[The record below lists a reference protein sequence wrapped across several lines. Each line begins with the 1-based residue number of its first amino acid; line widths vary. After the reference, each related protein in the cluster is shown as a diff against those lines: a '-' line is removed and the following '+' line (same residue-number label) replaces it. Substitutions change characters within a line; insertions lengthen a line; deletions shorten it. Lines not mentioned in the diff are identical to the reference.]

1 MPMHLEDVDVLPET
15 AGLRSALIVPCNMC
29 PAVTVAVN
37 EGKPFMQ
44 LFRSLL
50 RSPPFERH
58 IEALRSRLREHGVH
72 TKVFRSRLYHHWFM
86 CMWPAGRRKKL
97 EREAKHFD
105 AVIVLGCDT
114 ATETVREAAAA
125 SGCRVIEGMAFGGLT
140 NARLRLRW
148 PAEVTFADCKV
159 IPLTRRTP
167 DAVASA

>member
-1 MPMHLEDVDVLPET
+1 MPMHLDDVDVLPET

-50 RSPPFERH
+50 RSPPYERH
-58 IEALRSRLREHGVH
+58 IEALQSRLREHGVE
-72 TKVFRSRLYHHWFM
+72 TKVFRSPLYLHWFL

-97 EREAKHFD
+97 EREVGHFD

-114 ATETVREAAAA
+114 ATETVRQAAAA

-148 PAEVTFADCKV
+148 PAEVTFSDCKV

-167 DAVASA
+167 DAVTSA

>member
-1 MPMHLEDVDVLPET
+1 MPMHLDDVDVLPEI

-37 EGKPFMQ
+37 EGKPFLQ
-44 LFRSLL
+44 LFRNPL
-50 RSPPFERH
+50 RSAPFERH
-58 IEALRSRLREHGVH
+58 IEALQSRLREHGVD
-72 TKVFRSRLYHHWFM
+72 TKVFTSRLYHHWFM
-86 CMWPAGRRKKL
+86 CMWPSGRRKKL

-105 AVIVLGCDT
+105 AMIVLGCDT
-114 ATETVREAAAA
+114 AAETVREAAAA

-140 NARLRLRW
+140 NARMRLRW
-148 PAEVTFADCKV
+148 PAEITFADCKV